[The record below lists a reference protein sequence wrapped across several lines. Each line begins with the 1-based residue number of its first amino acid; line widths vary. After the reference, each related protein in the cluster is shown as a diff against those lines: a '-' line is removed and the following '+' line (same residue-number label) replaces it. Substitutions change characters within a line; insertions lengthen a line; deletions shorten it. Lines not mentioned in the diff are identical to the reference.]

1 MMTHD
6 DENDQIAEFTER
18 DHLGEVHHVLYFDPG
33 EGGFVLQSRGFG
45 YWDGDESYTVLDSHD
60 AYQWL
65 TGVAGMEPVEA
76 ARRVVGVDADTP
88 R

>member
-33 EGGFVLQSRGFG
+33 EGAFVLESQGFG
-45 YWDGDESYTVLDSHD
+45 EWDGDLSRAYLDSQE

-65 TGVAGMEPVEA
+65 TEVAGMEPVEA
-76 ARRVVGVDADTP
+76 ARRVVGADEDTP